1 MAGMN
6 QPLIAELEQEGA
18 ATRRVLERVPAE
30 SLGWQ
35 PHPRSM
41 TLGQLAIHVA
51 SIPGGLARL
60 CAADG
65 FDVAAVDFTPP
76 QPQDTAGLLPALEDS
91 LTAAKSFLGGLDET
105 AAAAPWRLTLGE
117 RQLSSSPRM
126 AVVRSLLL
134 NHWYHHRGQL
144 TVYLRLLDVPVPAVY
159 GPSADENPF
168 AGAPSV

>member
-6 QPLIAELEQEGA
+6 QALIAELEQEGA
-18 ATRRVLERVPAE
+18 ATRRVLERVPADHLE
-30 SLGWQ
+30 WR
-35 PHPRSM
+35 PHPKSM

-51 SIPGGLARL
+51 TIPGGLARL

-65 FDVAAVDFTPP
+65 FDAATADFTPP
-76 QPQDTAGLLPALEDS
+76 QPQDTAGLLPALAES
-91 LTAAKSFLGGLDET
+91 LAAARDFLGGLDET

-117 RQLSSSPRM
+117 RELSSAPR
-126 AVVRSLLL
+126 VVMVRTLLF

-159 GPSADENPF
+159 GNSADENPF
-168 AGAPSV
+168 ADAAA